1 MQKILDLRIFEKR
14 QAEMELGKANAEV
27 ARIQGELESIAK
39 RKVSTIKNF
48 DTNTDFLIQVEIQ
61 SFFFMLE
68 QKKEKFLEELA
79 TAQIAA
85 DEKREVVRQA
95 MQKVKVLE
103 KLKENKF
110 RQWKK
115 DSLKAEELAAD
126 DIVTARKNLLQYL
139 NALPPINSLIIDCVG
154 TEVAG
159 IVEKQFKN

>member
-48 DTNTDFLIQVEIQ
+48 DTNTDFLIQAEIQ

-115 DSLKAEELAAD
+115 DSLKAEELAVE
-126 DIVTARKNLLQYL
+126 DIVTARKNLL
-139 NALPPINSLIIDCVG
+139 
-154 TEVAG
+154 
-159 IVEKQFKN
+159 

>member
-1 MQKILDLRIFEKR
+1 MKKFAFSMQKILDLRIFEQR

-48 DTNTDFLIQVEIQ
+48 DTNTDFLIQAEIQ

-85 DEKREVVRQA
+85 DEKREVVLQA

-115 DSLKAEELAAD
+115 DNLKAEELAAD
-126 DIVTARKNLLQYL
+126 DIVTARKNLL
-139 NALPPINSLIIDCVG
+139 
-154 TEVAG
+154 
-159 IVEKQFKN
+159 

>member
-1 MQKILDLRIFEKR
+1 MQKILDLRIFEQR

-48 DTNTDFLIQVEIQ
+48 DTNTDFLIQAEIQ

-115 DSLKAEELAAD
+115 DNLKAEELAAD

>member
-1 MQKILDLRIFEKR
+1 MKKFAFSMQKILDLRIFEQR

-48 DTNTDFLIQVEIQ
+48 DTNTDFLIQAEIQ

-79 TAQIAA
+79 TAKIAA

-115 DSLKAEELAAD
+115 DNLKAEELAAD
-126 DIVTARKNLLQYL
+126 DIVTARKNLL
-139 NALPPINSLIIDCVG
+139 
-154 TEVAG
+154 
-159 IVEKQFKN
+159 

>member
-1 MQKILDLRIFEKR
+1 MKKFAFSMQKILDLRIFEQR

-48 DTNTDFLIQVEIQ
+48 DTNTDFLIQAEIQ

-68 QKKEKFLEELA
+68 QKKEKFLEELD
-79 TAQIAA
+79 TAQIAE

-115 DSLKAEELAAD
+115 DNLKAEELAAD
-126 DIVTARKNLLQYL
+126 DIVTARKNLL
-139 NALPPINSLIIDCVG
+139 
-154 TEVAG
+154 
-159 IVEKQFKN
+159 

>member
-1 MQKILDLRIFEKR
+1 MQKILDLGIFEKR

-48 DTNTDFLIQVEIQ
+48 DTNTDFLIQAEIQ

>member
-1 MQKILDLRIFEKR
+1 MKKFSFSMQKILDLRIFEQR
-14 QAEMELGKANAEV
+14 QAEIELGKANAEV
-27 ARIQGELESIAK
+27 ARIQGELDSIAK

-48 DTNTDFLIQVEIQ
+48 DTNTDFLIQAEIQ

-85 DEKREVVRQA
+85 DEKREVVRKA

-126 DIVTARKNLLQYL
+126 DIVTARKKW
-139 NALPPINSLIIDCVG
+139 I
-154 TEVAG
+154 
-159 IVEKQFKN
+159 

>member
-1 MQKILDLRIFEKR
+1 MKKFAFSMQKILDLRIFEQR

-27 ARIQGELESIAK
+27 ARIQGELESIAR
-39 RKVSTIKNF
+39 RKVSTIKKF
-48 DTNTDFLIQVEIQ
+48 DTNTDFLVQAEIQ

-126 DIVTARKNLLQYL
+126 DIVTARKNLL
-139 NALPPINSLIIDCVG
+139 
-154 TEVAG
+154 
-159 IVEKQFKN
+159 

>member
-48 DTNTDFLIQVEIQ
+48 DTNTDFLIQAEIQ
-61 SFFFMLE
+61 SFFFMLV
-68 QKKEKFLEELA
+68 QNKEKFLEELA

-103 KLKENKF
+103 NLKENKF

-126 DIVTARKNLLQYL
+126 DIVTARKNLL
-139 NALPPINSLIIDCVG
+139 
-154 TEVAG
+154 
-159 IVEKQFKN
+159 

>member
-1 MQKILDLRIFEKR
+1 MKKFAFSMQKILDLRIFEQR

-39 RKVSTIKNF
+39 RKVSTIKKF
-48 DTNTDFLIQVEIQ
+48 DTNTDFLVQAEIQ

-126 DIVTARKNLLQYL
+126 DIVTARKNLL
-139 NALPPINSLIIDCVG
+139 
-154 TEVAG
+154 
-159 IVEKQFKN
+159 

>member
-48 DTNTDFLIQVEIQ
+48 DTNTDFLIQAEIQ
-61 SFFFMLE
+61 SFFLMLE

-126 DIVTARKNLLQYL
+126 DIVTARKNLL
-139 NALPPINSLIIDCVG
+139 
-154 TEVAG
+154 
-159 IVEKQFKN
+159 

>member
-1 MQKILDLRIFEKR
+1 MKKFAFSMQKILDLRIFEQR

-27 ARIQGELESIAK
+27 SRIQGELESIAR

-48 DTNTDFLIQVEIQ
+48 DTNTDFFVQAEIQ

-85 DEKREVVRQA
+85 DEKREVVRKA

-110 RQWKK
+110 LQWKK

-126 DIVTARKNLLQYL
+126 DIVTARKKW
-139 NALPPINSLIIDCVG
+139 I
-154 TEVAG
+154 
-159 IVEKQFKN
+159 

>member
-1 MQKILDLRIFEKR
+1 MKKFSFSMQKILDLRIFEQR

-27 ARIQGELESIAK
+27 ARIQGELESIAR

-48 DTNTDFLIQVEIQ
+48 DTNTDFLIQAEIQ

-103 KLKENKF
+103 KLQENKF

-126 DIVTARKNLLQYL
+126 DIVTARKNLL
-139 NALPPINSLIIDCVG
+139 
-154 TEVAG
+154 
-159 IVEKQFKN
+159 

>member
-1 MQKILDLRIFEKR
+1 MKKFSFSMQKILDLRIFEKR

-48 DTNTDFLIQVEIQ
+48 DTNTDFLIQAEIQ

-115 DSLKAEELAAD
+115 DSLKAEELAVD
-126 DIVTARKNLLQYL
+126 DIVTARKNLL
-139 NALPPINSLIIDCVG
+139 
-154 TEVAG
+154 
-159 IVEKQFKN
+159 

>member
-1 MQKILDLRIFEKR
+1 MKKFAFSMQKILDLRIFEQR

-48 DTNTDFLIQVEIQ
+48 DTNTDFLVQAEIQ

-85 DEKREVVRQA
+85 DEKREVVRKA

-126 DIVTARKNLLQYL
+126 DIVTARKNLL
-139 NALPPINSLIIDCVG
+139 
-154 TEVAG
+154 
-159 IVEKQFKN
+159 

>member
-1 MQKILDLRIFEKR
+1 MKKFSFSMQKILDLRIFEQR

-48 DTNTDFLIQVEIQ
+48 DTNTDFLIQAEIQ

-68 QKKEKFLEELA
+68 QKKEKFLEELSM
-79 TAQIAA
+79 AQIAA

-126 DIVTARKNLLQYL
+126 DIVTARKNLL
-139 NALPPINSLIIDCVG
+139 
-154 TEVAG
+154 
-159 IVEKQFKN
+159 

>member
-1 MQKILDLRIFEKR
+1 MKKFSFSMQKILDLRIFEKR

-48 DTNTDFLIQVEIQ
+48 DTNTDFLIQAEIQ

-95 MQKVKVLE
+95 MKKVKVLE

-126 DIVTARKNLLQYL
+126 DIVTARKNLL
-139 NALPPINSLIIDCVG
+139 
-154 TEVAG
+154 
-159 IVEKQFKN
+159 

>member
-48 DTNTDFLIQVEIQ
+48 DTNTDFLIQAEIQ

-79 TAQIAA
+79 KAQIAA

-126 DIVTARKNLLQYL
+126 DIVTARTNLL
-139 NALPPINSLIIDCVG
+139 
-154 TEVAG
+154 
-159 IVEKQFKN
+159 

>member
-48 DTNTDFLIQVEIQ
+48 DTNTDFIIQAEIQ

-79 TAQIAA
+79 KAQIAA

-126 DIVTARKNLLQYL
+126 DIVTARKNLL
-139 NALPPINSLIIDCVG
+139 
-154 TEVAG
+154 
-159 IVEKQFKN
+159 

>member
-1 MQKILDLRIFEKR
+1 MKKFAFSMQKILDLRMFEQR
-14 QAEMELGKANAEV
+14 QAEIELGKANAEV

-48 DTNTDFLIQVEIQ
+48 DTNTDFLVQAEIQ

-85 DEKREVVRQA
+85 DEKREVVRNA

-115 DSLKAEELAAD
+115 DNLKAEELAAD
-126 DIVTARKNLLQYL
+126 DIVTARKNLL
-139 NALPPINSLIIDCVG
+139 
-154 TEVAG
+154 
-159 IVEKQFKN
+159 

>member
-1 MQKILDLRIFEKR
+1 MKKFAFSMQKILDLRIFEQR

-27 ARIQGELESIAK
+27 SRIQGELESIAR

-48 DTNTDFLIQVEIQ
+48 DTNTDFLVQAEIQ

-115 DSLKAEELAAD
+115 DNLKAEELAAD
-126 DIVTARKNLLQYL
+126 DIVTARKNLL
-139 NALPPINSLIIDCVG
+139 
-154 TEVAG
+154 
-159 IVEKQFKN
+159 

>member
-48 DTNTDFLIQVEIQ
+48 DTNTDFLIQAEIQ

-115 DSLKAEELAAD
+115 DSLKAEELAVD

>member
-1 MQKILDLRIFEKR
+1 MKKFSFSMQKILDLRIFEQS

-27 ARIQGELESIAK
+27 ARIQGKLESIAR

-48 DTNTDFLIQVEIQ
+48 DTNTDIFVQSEIQ
-61 SFFFMLE
+61 AFFFMLE

-79 TAQIAA
+79 AAQIAA
-85 DEKREVVRQA
+85 DEKRELVRLA

-110 RQWKK
+110 HQWKK

-126 DIVTARKNLLQYL
+126 DIVTARR
-139 NALPPINSLIIDCVG
+139 NSSSI
-154 TEVAG
+154 
-159 IVEKQFKN
+159 

>member
-1 MQKILDLRIFEKR
+1 MKKFAFSMQKILDLRIFEQR

-27 ARIQGELESIAK
+27 ARIQGELESIAR

-48 DTNTDFLIQVEIQ
+48 DTNTDFLVQAEIQ

-126 DIVTARKNLLQYL
+126 DIVTARKNLL
-139 NALPPINSLIIDCVG
+139 
-154 TEVAG
+154 
-159 IVEKQFKN
+159 

>member
-1 MQKILDLRIFEKR
+1 MQKILDLRIFEQR

-48 DTNTDFLIQVEIQ
+48 DTNTDFLIQAEIQ
-61 SFFFMLE
+61 SVVFMRE

-115 DSLKAEELAAD
+115 DNLKAEELAAD
-126 DIVTARKNLLQYL
+126 DIVTARKNLL
-139 NALPPINSLIIDCVG
+139 
-154 TEVAG
+154 
-159 IVEKQFKN
+159 

>member
-48 DTNTDFLIQVEIQ
+48 DTNTDFLIQAEIQ

-79 TAQIAA
+79 TEQIAG

-115 DSLKAEELAAD
+115 DSLKAEELAVD
-126 DIVTARKNLLQYL
+126 DIVTARKNLL
-139 NALPPINSLIIDCVG
+139 
-154 TEVAG
+154 
-159 IVEKQFKN
+159 

>member
-1 MQKILDLRIFEKR
+1 MKKFAFSMQKILDLRIFEQR

-48 DTNTDFLIQVEIQ
+48 DTNTDFLVQAEIQ

-85 DEKREVVRQA
+85 DEKREVVRNA

-115 DSLKAEELAAD
+115 DNLKAEELAAD
-126 DIVTARKNLLQYL
+126 DIVTARKNLL
-139 NALPPINSLIIDCVG
+139 
-154 TEVAG
+154 
-159 IVEKQFKN
+159 

>member
-1 MQKILDLRIFEKR
+1 MQKILDLRIFEQR
-14 QAEMELGKANAEV
+14 QAEIELGKANAEV
-27 ARIQGELESIAK
+27 ARIQGELDSIAK

-48 DTNTDFLIQVEIQ
+48 DTNTDFLIQAEIQ

-85 DEKREVVRQA
+85 DEKREVVRKA

-110 RQWKK
+110 LQWKK

-126 DIVTARKNLLQYL
+126 DIVTARKKW
-139 NALPPINSLIIDCVG
+139 I
-154 TEVAG
+154 
-159 IVEKQFKN
+159 

>member
-1 MQKILDLRIFEKR
+1 MIFIFMKKFAFSMQKILDLRIFEQR

-48 DTNTDFLIQVEIQ
+48 DTNTDFLVQAEIQ

-126 DIVTARKNLLQYL
+126 DIVTARKNLL
-139 NALPPINSLIIDCVG
+139 
-154 TEVAG
+154 
-159 IVEKQFKN
+159 

>member
-1 MQKILDLRIFEKR
+1 MKKFAFSMQKILDLRIFEQR

-48 DTNTDFLIQVEIQ
+48 DTNTDFLVQAEIQ

-85 DEKREVVRQA
+85 DEKREVVRKA

-110 RQWKK
+110 HQWKK

-126 DIVTARKNLLQYL
+126 DIVTARKNLL
-139 NALPPINSLIIDCVG
+139 
-154 TEVAG
+154 
-159 IVEKQFKN
+159 

>member
-48 DTNTDFLIQVEIQ
+48 DTNTDFLIQAEIQ

-115 DSLKAEELAAD
+115 DSLKAEELAVD
-126 DIVTARKNLLQYL
+126 DIVTARKNLL
-139 NALPPINSLIIDCVG
+139 
-154 TEVAG
+154 
-159 IVEKQFKN
+159 

>member
-1 MQKILDLRIFEKR
+1 MKKFSFSMQKILDLRIFEQR
-14 QAEMELGKANAEV
+14 QAEIELGKANAEV
-27 ARIQGELESIAK
+27 ARIQGELDSIAK

-48 DTNTDFLIQVEIQ
+48 DTNTDFLIQAEIQ

-85 DEKREVVRQA
+85 DEKREVVRNA

-126 DIVTARKNLLQYL
+126 DIVTARKKW
-139 NALPPINSLIIDCVG
+139 I
-154 TEVAG
+154 
-159 IVEKQFKN
+159 

>member
-1 MQKILDLRIFEKR
+1 MIFIFMKKFSFSMQKILDLRIFEQR

-48 DTNTDFLIQVEIQ
+48 DTNTDFLIQAEIQ

-115 DSLKAEELAAD
+115 DNLKAEELAAD
-126 DIVTARKNLLQYL
+126 DIVTARKNLL
-139 NALPPINSLIIDCVG
+139 
-154 TEVAG
+154 
-159 IVEKQFKN
+159 

>member
-1 MQKILDLRIFEKR
+1 MQKILDLRIFEQR
-14 QAEMELGKANAEV
+14 QAEMELSKANAEV
-27 ARIQGELESIAK
+27 ARIKGELESIAK

-48 DTNTDFLIQVEIQ
+48 DANTDFIVQAEIQ

-79 TAQIAA
+79 TAQIVA
-85 DEKREVVRQA
+85 DEKREVVRSA

-126 DIVTARKNLLQYL
+126 DIVTARKKLL
-139 NALPPINSLIIDCVG
+139 
-154 TEVAG
+154 
-159 IVEKQFKN
+159 

>member
-48 DTNTDFLIQVEIQ
+48 DTNTDFLIQAEIQ

-115 DSLKAEELAAD
+115 DSSKAEELAAD
-126 DIVTARKNLLQYL
+126 DIVTARKNLL
-139 NALPPINSLIIDCVG
+139 
-154 TEVAG
+154 
-159 IVEKQFKN
+159 

>member
-1 MQKILDLRIFEKR
+1 MKKFAFSMQKILDLRIFEQR

-48 DTNTDFLIQVEIQ
+48 DTNTDFLVQAEIQ

-126 DIVTARKNLLQYL
+126 DIVTARKNLL
-139 NALPPINSLIIDCVG
+139 
-154 TEVAG
+154 
-159 IVEKQFKN
+159 

>member
-1 MQKILDLRIFEKR
+1 MKKFSFSMQKILDLRIFEKR

-48 DTNTDFLIQVEIQ
+48 DTNTDFLIQAEIQ

-79 TAQIAA
+79 KAQIAA

-126 DIVTARKNLLQYL
+126 DIVTARKNLL
-139 NALPPINSLIIDCVG
+139 
-154 TEVAG
+154 
-159 IVEKQFKN
+159 

>member
-1 MQKILDLRIFEKR
+1 MKKFAFSMQKILDLRIFEQR

-48 DTNTDFLIQVEIQ
+48 DTNTDFLIQAEIQ

-126 DIVTARKNLLQYL
+126 DIVTARKNLL
-139 NALPPINSLIIDCVG
+139 
-154 TEVAG
+154 
-159 IVEKQFKN
+159 

>member
-48 DTNTDFLIQVEIQ
+48 DTNTDFLIQAEIQ

-79 TAQIAA
+79 KAQIAA

-126 DIVTARKNLLQYL
+126 DIVTARKNLL
-139 NALPPINSLIIDCVG
+139 
-154 TEVAG
+154 
-159 IVEKQFKN
+159 